1 MNFQYAYL
9 CISRYYEGKFAKRS
23 KVPYMNH
30 INEGLII
37 LDQLGADEDTKSA
50 YCLHPIFQ
58 EDNAIMNNF
67 NIINERLTI
76 SPRVMLLVM
85 EYRNVANRGLSCY
98 QVDNPDKIYLS
109 PIPEVNLML
118 VADKVQNRKDFLK
131 YHLGTHEKSIELDIY
146 FKNWLRALGVTE
158 AMYNKLIEEI
168 DRCAYGELEPVVIG
182 IKWKNSQLMCSN
194 FI

>member
-9 CISRYYEGKFAKRS
+9 CISSYYHGKSAKRS

-30 INEGLII
+30 INEGLVI
-37 LDQLGADEDTKSA
+37 LDKLGVDEDTKAA

-58 EDNAIMNNF
+58 EDDVILNNF
-67 NIINERLTI
+67 NNIISQSDI

-85 EYRNVANRGLSCY
+85 EYRNVANRGLYCY

-146 FKNWLRALGVTE
+146 FKNWLRALGITE
-158 AMYNKLIEEI
+158 AKYNELINEI
-168 DRCAYGELEPVVIG
+168 V
-182 IKWKNSQLMCSN
+182 
-194 FI
+194 